1 MSKGDV
7 VLLQDDRV
15 MSILTGLVIVV
26 AMATL
31 AQRSD
36 SLLDFFTREEAI
48 LVTPVNDEAVIFAGD
63 SQVIDVLRNDENA
76 LDSDGENIR
85 IVVSPSCGAAEATSD
100 GVLYIS
106 NERCI
111 GPQLFAYC
119 VQQGDECPSA
129 SVTVN
134 VAAAAPG
141 ALRIASEQREEASA
155 GGAAVDGVAALRQ
168 PGAQRAAQAG
178 RVVAATPQ
186 VTDDVSAPRI
196 GGAAASPAPETSGA
210 APQIERDAV
219 VAAVRPTAPSPSS
232 IGRLADAPRI
242 DGGTVAAPSQGASL
256 HAPDAALTDD
266 SEPQVTLAPT
276 ARPLFRDDGS
286 GAVARQGSAD
296 ARGDVRIAALSTDA
310 EPEVA
315 AAERPDV
322 TAIESEPAAPEAPVT
337 EVARL
342 EDPTEGS
349 AAARIRDDAVRAI
362 REGRGDPSETGQAT
376 PPARREGEVGA
387 GCGPFEIRSVAAAG
401 AMSVVQVNSPCR
413 SGAGF
418 EVEHAGLRFSGRFDA
433 TGAGEVRIPVMDSE
447 GVARVV
453 ASDGGAAPVSLEF
466 NLREAELTLRIA
478 VAWTAP
484 VNLDLHAFEY
494 AAQFGADG
502 HVWQEHPSGFRRVR
516 RSGGGYLKNYPAAA
530 AGGQSIEVYTF
541 WANSRAR
548 RGVARIAL
556 DHASRGDVADG
567 DFCEGGA
574 LASPDYVVVRSERGK
589 LTSTARGRFEAAQC
603 GQALGQDARYASGAL
618 RDLRIE

>member
-1 MSKGDV
+1 M
-7 VLLQDDRV
+7 LQDDRV

-36 SLLDFFTREEAI
+36 SLLDFFTREEAP

-63 SQVIDVLRNDENA
+63 SKVIEVLRNDENA
-76 LDSDGENIR
+76 LASDSENIR

-141 ALRIASEQREEASA
+141 ALRIASEQREQASTR
-155 GGAAVDGVAALRQ
+155 GASTDGVATLRQ
-168 PGAQRAAQAG
+168 PEARRDTPTS

-186 VTDDVSAPRI
+186 VTDNASAPRI
-196 GGAAASPAPETSGA
+196 GGAAASPAPETFGA

-242 DGGTVAAPSQGASL
+242 DGGAVAAPQPGASRP
-256 HAPDAALTDD
+256 ASNVALSDD
-266 SEPQVTLAPT
+266 SEPRVSLAPT
-276 ARPLFRDDGS
+276 ARPLFRVDGS
-286 GAVARQGSAD
+286 GSAANQGSAD
-296 ARGDVRIAALSTDA
+296 AQGDVRIAALSPDA
-310 EPEVA
+310 DLEIA
-315 AAERPDV
+315 SAESPDV
-322 TAIESEPAAPEAPVT
+322 TAIENEPTSPAAPTT

-349 AAARIRDDAVRAI
+349 AAARIRDDAVRTI
-362 REGRGDPSETGQAT
+362 RESRQVATEPAQETE
-376 PPARREGEVGA
+376 PARREGEVGA
-387 GCGPFEIRSVAAAG
+387 GCGPIETRSIAAAG
-401 AMSVVQVNSPCR
+401 AMSVVQVSSACR
-413 SGAGF
+413 AGAGF

-433 TGAGEVRIPVMDSE
+433 AGAGEVHVPVMDDT
-447 GVARVV
+447 GAARVI
-453 ASDGGAAPVSLEF
+453 ASDGGAAPVTLSF
-466 NLREAELTLRIA
+466 NWREAELTLRVA

-516 RSGGGYLKNYPAAA
+516 RSGGGYLKNYPATM

-603 GQALGQDARYASGAL
+603 GQALGQEARYASGAL